1 MKVIRASIAAV
12 VLLVAGI
19 ASPISHAQS
28 QLEKLS
34 SLVGP
39 DREKTLIAGA
49 RVEGSLMLYSSMQA
63 PSIAIIQKAF
73 EDKYDIKL
81 RFWRGGS
88 EDILRRSMVERKG
101 GREDVDVFE
110 SDGPVLETM
119 HREAL
124 LGKVTSPLHEDL
136 IPQALRPHREWVATR
151 VNIFSAVYNTNL
163 IASEDVPRSY
173 EGLKDPKWRE
183 KLGIEADDY
192 DWFGSVAHVIGE
204 ERARSTFGAIAAS
217 NGFSLRKGHTLMTN
231 LVAAGELPIGFTVYL
246 QNIDVVKKTG
256 APVEALLLD
265 PVIARPNGMA
275 VSRNPPHPHAA
286 LLFYDFVISQ
296 EGQNILRQ
304 RDFIPTTTK
313 IPSALSG
320 LKLHFEDPAIQ
331 LDEGDKWQKIYR
343 ETISGKSGRAR

>member
-1 MKVIRASIAAV
+1 MSGIRALITAV

-19 ASPISHAQS
+19 ASPISKAQS

-34 SLVGP
+34 NLEGP
-39 DREKTLIAGA
+39 EREKTLLAGVRA
-49 RVEGSLMLYSSMQA
+49 EGFLMLYSSMQA

-73 EDKYDIKL
+73 EEKYDIKL

-124 LGKVTSPLHEDL
+124 LGKVASPLHQEL

-151 VNIFSAVYNTNL
+151 VNVFSAVYNTQL
-163 IASEDVPRSY
+163 IAVRDVPMDY
-173 EGLKDPKWRE
+173 EGLKDPRWRG

-204 ERARSTFGAIAAS
+204 DRARSTFGAIAAS

-231 LVAAGELPIGFTVYL
+231 LVAAGELPIGLTVYL
-246 QNIDVVKKTG
+246 QNIDVVKKSG

-265 PVIARPNGMA
+265 PVIARPNGMGI
-275 VSRNPPHPHAA
+275 SRNPPHPHAA
-286 LLFYDFVISQ
+286 LLFYDFVISK
-296 EGQNILRQ
+296 EGQNLLRQ
-304 RDFIPTTTK
+304 REFIPTSTK
-313 IPSALSG
+313 VPSALSG
-320 LKLHFEDPAIQ
+320 LTVHFEDPTLQ
-331 LDEGDKWQKIYR
+331 LDEGDKWQRIFR